1 MMRVSIALALILAT
15 AGCAMNPVADEP
27 QDLVAND
34 QALETLRNHG
44 WIIGAPIDSA
54 AVWRSHD
61 PGAPSATNGGQ
72 SWAAFL
78 SALEPEDELRQVRSN
93 AGQGYAIFRD
103 GRLLSLYLSTIH

>member
-15 AGCAMNPVADEP
+15 AGCATNPVAD
-27 QDLVAND
+27 D
-34 QALETLRNHG
+34 
-44 WIIGAPIDSA
+44 
-54 AVWRSHD
+54 D

-78 SALEPEDELRQVRSN
+78 SALEPKDELRQVRNN
-93 AGQGYAIFRD
+93 AGRGYAIFRD